1 MKALLLM
8 ACVVVGGAGV
18 WVVQP
23 PAEPG
28 KAAPAAEGVPGVVEL
43 APGLR
48 VDRAASVVEF
58 DGVVPVDVHDA
69 QTPRVYLEL
78 FVTGPDTRE
87 HEALVMT
94 RVPASA
100 IHAGLLALGLEP
112 GKPGVIRAVGAGAKG
127 EAEVE
132 QPTGPGLAVEFV
144 TRTVE
149 GAERVEPASSW
160 VVNAEDGSRLEGEAA
175 EGAWVF
181 AGSRMMS
188 RRDPATG
195 RPREVYDAD
204 GTGVIVGLHTFSSE
218 VIAWRRVMSPDA
230 AALTPVWIAD
240 RAKVPE
246 MGTKVVV
253 RVRAVGA
260 AGEAPK

>member
-1 MKALLLM
+1 MKTLM
-8 ACVVVGGAGV
+8 MLACVAGGAAV

-23 PAEPG
+23 TGEPVKPAPV
-28 KAAPAAEGVPGVVEL
+28 AAGGSAVVEL

-48 VDRAASVVEF
+48 VDRAARLVEF

-112 GKPGVIRAVGAGAKG
+112 GRPGVIRAGAKG
-127 EAEVE
+127 EAEIL

-160 VVNAEDGSRLEGEAA
+160 VVNAEDGSRLEGDA
-175 EGAWVF
+175 EGGAGGAWVF

-195 RPREVYDAD
+195 RSREVYDAD

-240 RAKVPE
+240 RAKVPA

-260 AGEAPK
+260 AGEAAK